1 MKRFWH
7 LNLYGRVLEGSEK
20 RCFRSWRL
28 WWEYEFGILVDWC
41 RIMNLI
47 CSMIRSIAI
56 LCFLIL
62 IHTPIRRM
70 KYGWGSHF
78 DLTRSCLFCSL
89 SSIRRAR
96 SIPPRENANPQSF
109 RRNLLKINRSTR
121 IARVRTP
128 IYSRPESWLHSW
140 TTLTRWCWSSSR
152 LITNI
157 DLLMRKL
164 WEIQR
169 CSSLMISLSVCNYHH
184 WHWSTRTQCREERV
198 HFYRILVW
206 YL

>member
-1 MKRFWH
+1 MSWVGFTSSSDWSCAVSIDEFNYSWLDMKRFWH
-7 LNLYGRVLEGSEK
+7 LFIALSIWKKYLNLYGRVLEGSEK

-89 SSIRRAR
+89 FSIRRAK

-109 RRNLLKINRSTR
+109 RRKYFTIFKI
-121 IARVRTP
+121 
-128 IYSRPESWLHSW
+128 H
-140 TTLTRWCWSSSR
+140 
-152 LITNI
+152 
-157 DLLMRKL
+157 D
-164 WEIQR
+164 
-169 CSSLMISLSVCNYHH
+169 
-184 WHWSTRTQCREERV
+184 
-198 HFYRILVW
+198 
-206 YL
+206 